1 MRHVRQRTHRLVRLA
16 AACGLVCGAV
26 MVSTAMASESSGRT
40 TAAPAGDSAASNP
53 PDASALGAR
62 MVTRLGTSR
71 TAGSWIGSDGRP
83 VVAVTDAE
91 AAAEVQRAGAR
102 AKVVAHSMDRL
113 RQATETLGAAPRV
126 PGSAWALDY
135 ASNKVVV
142 HADSTVSAA
151 DWSRLSGIARGIGG
165 YVEMERTGG
174 AFTTRVN
181 GAAPIFAGNGRCS
194 AGFNVT
200 DGRGDFVL
208 TAGHCGPVGTT
219 WFQDGQGTAQL
230 GTTVAGSFPGSD
242 FSLVRYENAGSGTRG
257 GPGVVDIGGGRAVRI
272 VGAADPVVGQQV
284 FRSGSTTGLHSG
296 RVTAV
301 NATVNYPEGTVTGL
315 IETDV
320 CAEPG
325 DSGGPLIAQGLALG
339 VTSGGNGDCGSG
351 GTTFFQPATKALDA
365 LGVKL
370 TDPSTDPDTDPG
382 TGAGDDDTAAARGE
396 GEPPAG
402 SAAVPPAVPES
413 PGLTGPPGAQG
424 APGTAGGRPALT
436 EMVNF
441 RILAPGLAVI
451 AVSLLVL
458 LATHLIRTSQDRRR
472 FRSSYSEMWG

>member
-1 MRHVRQRTHRLVRLA
+1 MRHVRRRVHRLARLA
-16 AACGLVCGAV
+16 AACGLVCGGV
-26 MVSTAMASESSGRT
+26 MVSSAMASENSGRT
-40 TAAPAGDSAASNP
+40 TAAPAGVSGASASSDP
-53 PDASALGAR
+53 SALGTR
-62 MVTRLGTSR
+62 MVSRLGTSR

-83 VVAVTDAE
+83 VVAVTDTE
-91 AAAEVQRAGAR
+91 AADEVRRAGAR

-113 RQATETLGAAPRV
+113 RSATETLSAAPRV
-126 PGSAWALDY
+126 PGTAWALDY

-151 DWSRLSGIARGIGG
+151 GWSRLSGIAKGIGG
-165 YVEMERTGG
+165 YVETERTRG

-181 GAAPIFAGNGRCS
+181 GAAPIFAANGRCS

-200 DGRGDFVL
+200 DGRDDFVL

-219 WFQDGQGTAQL
+219 WFQDGQGAAPV
-230 GTTVAGSFPGSD
+230 GTTVAGTFPGSD
-242 FSLVRYENAGSGTRG
+242 FSLVRYETAGSGTRG

-272 VGAADPVVGQQV
+272 IGAADPGVGQQV

-296 RVTAV
+296 KVTAL

-339 VTSGGNGDCGSG
+339 VTSGGNGDCRSG
-351 GTTFFQPATKALDA
+351 GTTFFQPATKALEA

-370 TDPSTDPDTDPG
+370 ADPASG
-382 TGAGDDDTAAARGE
+382 TGAGDDDTAAARGQS
-396 GEPPAG
+396 PAG
-402 SAAVPPAVPES
+402 AAAVPPAVPES
-413 PGLTGPPGAQG
+413 PGLTGSPGAQG
-424 APGTAGGRPALT
+424 SAGGPASLS
-436 EMVNF
+436 EIVNS
-441 RILAPGLAVI
+441 RTLAPGLAVI
-451 AVSLLVL
+451 AVSLLAL
-458 LATHLIRTSQDRRR
+458 LATHWIRTSQDRRR
-472 FRSSYSEMWG
+472 FRSSYSQNWG